1 MSQVT
6 ARTDYEQR
14 SARVR
19 RGQARRRR
27 QATRSL
33 DEWIGWSG
41 VALFFLVLAVV
52 VAYALLLTHTRGEV
66 VQLGYDIRLQSDSIL
81 VLQREVNQLQL
92 ERLKLRSP
100 ERLQQMAGELG
111 LTKPLPEQVKVINDQ
126 PADR

>member
-1 MSQVT
+1 M
-6 ARTDYEQR
+6 
-14 SARVR
+14 
-19 RGQARRRR
+19 
-27 QATRSL
+27 
-33 DEWIGWSG
+33 
-41 VALFFLVLAVV
+41 FFLVLAVV

-81 VLQREVNQLQL
+81 VLQREVNQLEL

-100 ERLQQMAGELG
+100 ERLQQMAGKLG